1 MPLVVTLQ
9 LAIPD
14 ADLSVRFGQ
23 ARGPGG
29 QNVNKVAT
37 RVELRLHLDSTAVL
51 TAEVKQRLR
60 QRNLRRLSADGDFI
74 VTSDRFR
81 SQARN
86 REDAEH
92 KLIEL
97 IQAALRRPKPRHPT
111 RVPPREK
118 RHRLD
123 AKKRRGAIK
132 QTRRSNTDD

>member
-1 MPLVVTLQ
+1 MPLVVKPQ

-23 ARGPGG
+23 SRGPGG

-37 RVELRLHLDSTAVL
+37 RVELRLHLDATAAL
-51 TAEVKQRLR
+51 SAEVKQRLR
-60 QRNLRRLSADGDFI
+60 QRNQRRLSADGDLI

-86 REDAEH
+86 REDADQ

-97 IQAALRRPKPRHPT
+97 IQAALRRPKPRRPT
-111 RVPPREK
+111 HVPPREK

-123 AKKRRGAIK
+123 AKKRRSAIK
-132 QTRRSNTDD
+132 KNRRSSADD